1 MRITRLSVLAVTC
14 GALTLSACADE
25 VTSLPEAT
33 DTAADAPAFAMAA
46 ADLSATDEL
55 GGRHIVVF
63 SSKRGIPRGFEN
75 DVADLGGTV
84 DAAYEEI
91 GAAVVSGLDE
101 KAASRLRGQRG
112 IAYAELE
119 PVIEMNLPELT
130 GVPESAGDAPASTL
144 NPAGAYFFP
153 IQWNYPAIMAP
164 YAWAEGRLGSPDVT
178 VAILDTGIDYLHA
191 DLNGLVD
198 LSRSVSFLPQDDEL
212 VDIYFPGR
220 DYITD
225 LVWHGTHVAST
236 VSSNAL
242 AAAGVTSQVTLIGVK
257 VCSIY
262 GGCPGS
268 AIFGGIAWA
277 IEHEADVINMS
288 LGGGFQKSEYPGF
301 VSVINRLFNYA
312 RNSQVTIVVSA
323 GNESIDLD
331 HDSNGFKT
339 YCDAPHVICVSATA
353 PGSSDNVLYGPFY
366 DLDTPALYTNYGRSA
381 ISVAAPGGD
390 DYGYVLQSCSSSS
403 LVIPACQASN
413 GFVVWAA
420 GTSMASPH
428 VAGLAALM
436 VEDYGRNPAQ
446 VKTKIQQSAD
456 DLGQPGTD
464 PYYGKGRI
472 NVATAVGAN

>member
-1 MRITRLSVLAVTC
+1 MRIPRLSVLALAC

-25 VTSLPEAT
+25 VTSPPGGTGAV
-33 DTAADAPAFAMAA
+33 ADVPAFAMAA
-46 ADLSATDEL
+46 GDLPAADDL

-63 SSKRGIPRGFEN
+63 SSKRGIPSDFEQSI
-75 DVADLGGTV
+75 ARLGGTV
-84 DAAYEEI
+84 DAAYTEV
-91 GAAVVSGLDE
+91 GAAIVSGLDE
-101 KAASRLRGQRG
+101 AAASKLRGQQG
-112 IAYAELE
+112 ISYAELE
-119 PVIEMNLPELT
+119 PVIEMRLPELT
-130 GVPESAGDAPASTL
+130 AEPESVGDAPASPGD
-144 NPAGAYFFP
+144 PAGAYFFP

-164 YAWAEGRLGSPDVT
+164 TAWAAGRLGSADVT
-178 VAILDTGIDYLHA
+178 VAILDTGIDYLHM
-191 DLNGLVD
+191 DLTGKVD
-198 LSRSVSFLPQDDEL
+198 LSRSVSFLPQDDAL

-242 AAAGVTSQVTLIGVK
+242 AAAGVTSQVTLMGVK
-257 VCSIY
+257 VCSVY

-277 IEHEADVINMS
+277 IEHDADVINMS
-288 LGGGFQKSEYPGF
+288 LGGSFQKKDYPGY

-312 RNSQVTIVVSA
+312 KNQKVTIVVSA
-323 GNESIDLD
+323 GNEYTDLD
-331 HDSNGFKT
+331 HDANGFKT

-353 PGSSDNVLYGPFY
+353 PGSSDDYLYGPFY
-366 DLDTPALYTNYGRSA
+366 DLDTPATYTNYGRSA

-403 LVIPACQASN
+403 LVIPNCQAGN
-413 GFVVWAA
+413 GYVVWAS
-420 GTSMASPH
+420 GTSMSSPH

-436 VEDYGRNPAQ
+436 VEDYGRNPAM

>member
-1 MRITRLSVLAVTC
+1 MRITRLSVLALVC
-14 GALTLSACADE
+14 GALTVSACADE
-25 VTSLPEAT
+25 VTSLPEGAGA
-33 DTAADAPAFAMAA
+33 AADAPAFAMAA
-46 ADLSATDEL
+46 ADLPAADAL
-55 GGRHIVVF
+55 GGRYIVVF
-63 SSKRGIPRGFEN
+63 SSKRGIPSNFEQE
-75 DVADLGGTV
+75 VADLGGTV
-84 DAAYEEI
+84 DAAYEEV
-91 GAAVVSGLDE
+91 GAAIVSGLDE
-101 KAASRLRGQRG
+101 TAASRLRGQRG
-112 IAYAELE
+112 ISYAELE
-119 PVIEMNLPELT
+119 PVIEMRLPELAAE
-130 GVPESAGDAPASTL
+130 PESVGDAPASPG

-164 YAWAEGRLGSPDVT
+164 AAWAAGRLGSADVT
-178 VAILDTGIDYLHA
+178 VAILDTGIDYLHM
-191 DLNGLVD
+191 DLMGRVD

-257 VCSIY
+257 VCSVY

-268 AIFGGIAWA
+268 AIFNGIVWA
-277 IEHEADVINMS
+277 IEHDADVINMS
-288 LGGGFQKSEYPGF
+288 LGGTFQKSDYPGY

-312 RNSQVTIVVSA
+312 RNSQVTMVVSA
-323 GNESIDLD
+323 GNEYTDLD
-331 HDSNGFKT
+331 HDANGFKT

-353 PGSSDNVLYGPFY
+353 PGSSDDYLYGPFY
-366 DLDTPALYTNYGRSA
+366 DVDTPTSYTNYGRSA
-381 ISVAAPGGD
+381 ISVAAQGGD

-403 LVIPACQASN
+403 LVIPPCQASN
-413 GFVVWAA
+413 GYVVWAS
-420 GTSMASPH
+420 GTSMSSPH

-436 VEDYGRNPAQ
+436 VEDYGKNPAQ